1 MGERHGFAYGDD
13 LAQAFE
19 HIALIATVEKLL
31 NLRLVEGP
39 GGVARVPGGGG
50 GVKSELLS
58 CTELSV
64 PLCS

>member
-1 MGERHGFAYGDD
+1 MGLSYGDD

-19 HIALIATVEKLL
+19 HIALITTVKKLL
-31 NLRLVEGP
+31 DLRLVEGP
-39 GGVARVPGGGG
+39 GDVARVPGGGG

-58 CTELSV
+58 CAELSV